1 MEPLHLD
8 LGEVLQGDASLR
20 TRTVVL
26 VFQVNCPG
34 CFLYALP
41 TAEAIHQERDR
52 LGLSVLAVS
61 TAFEDFSLNTVENTR
76 ALVDHGTLVGE
87 TKRHLGM
94 SRYPGTLSFSI
105 ATDAGMAT
113 GVGRTFAVNALMG
126 TPSWIVIEPD
136 GRILDHQLGELRRSR
151 ALLPPGVSP

>member
-1 MEPLHLD
+1 METFHLE
-8 LGEVLQGDASLR
+8 LGEVLQGEASLR
-20 TRTVVL
+20 TRTLVL

-34 CFLYALP
+34 CFLHALP

-76 ALVDHGTLVGE
+76 ALVESGTLVGE

-94 SRYPGTLSFSI
+94 SRYSGSLSFSI
-105 ATDAGMAT
+105 ATDAGMET
-113 GVGRTFAVNALMG
+113 GVGRTFAANALMG

-136 GRILDHQLGELRRSR
+136 GSILDHQFGALRMPSLSI
-151 ALLPPGVSP
+151 A